1 VRGAAAGCIEKRKV
15 TIMRISVAA
24 AWALAAVLA
33 LPAGANAAST
43 TKHSHATK
51 HATKHAKAVRPQARL
66 SGYARAPMP
75 FSPYI
80 HRPEYDVYVDGEY
93 AGSDPDPRVR
103 ESIKREYI
111 QQERESNWHSW

>member
-1 VRGAAAGCIEKRKV
+1 
-15 TIMRISVAA
+15 MRISVAA

-43 TKHSHATK
+43 TKPSHATKHAAK
-51 HATKHAKAVRPQARL
+51 HATKHAKVVRPHARL
-66 SGYARAPMP
+66 SGYARAPMA